1 MLWHLFF
8 FFCCLKKKK
17 TIFCWQNSQAF
28 TVAEVVQGK
37 VKPDVRADAEE
48 MLNKLDDAA
57 GGKLEKEDQPK
68 VDDNCEIKN
77 LG

>member
-1 MLWHLFF
+1 M
-8 FFCCLKKKK
+8 
-17 TIFCWQNSQAF
+17 
-28 TVAEVVQGK
+28 
-37 VKPDVRADAEE
+37 
-48 MLNKLDDAA
+48 NKLDDAA